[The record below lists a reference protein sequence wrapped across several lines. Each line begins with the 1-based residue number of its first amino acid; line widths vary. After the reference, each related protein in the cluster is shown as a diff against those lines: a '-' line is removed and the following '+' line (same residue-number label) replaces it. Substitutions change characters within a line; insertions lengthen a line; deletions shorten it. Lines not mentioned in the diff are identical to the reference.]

1 MKILCVID
9 SLGSGGA
16 QRQLV
21 TLAKLF
27 KQRGDEVRFLTY
39 APYDFFLK
47 DLADQHIP
55 VYTLPPASYA
65 ARIYKIRKYIRRGDQ
80 DVVLSFLDTPNFLSC
95 LAAVGGKKWKLIISE
110 RSNKEEYF
118 KGWRYKLQKYFARY
132 ADAIVCNSVSARK
145 VWEKFY
151 PHYSSKLHVVYNTVV
166 VSPVQTVNQPLKN
179 KKLKLLV
186 AASYQYLKN
195 MDGLIEG
202 LSFLSE
208 QEKQQI
214 QIDWYG
220 SRNVNVHNI
229 SAYEEALR
237 KKQQYD
243 LDSVLFLKEVS
254 LDIHK
259 LMSEADCVG
268 LFSKWEGLPNT
279 ICEAMKLGKPILMTK
294 VSDYDVLVGKDN
306 GFLCESENPLSI
318 RDSLRELLSTS
329 PETLEKMGQ
338 SSKNKADKLFDDVA
352 IMNKWESIFKR

>member
-110 RSNKEEYF
+110 RSNKEDYF
-118 KGWRYKLQKYFARY
+118 KGWRYRLQKYFARY

-151 PHYSSKLHVVYNTVV
+151 PVYIRKLTTIYNAATLPSIAV
-166 VSPVQTVNQPLKN
+166 PYIPLKDA
-179 KKLKLLV
+179 KFHLVV
-186 AASYQYLKN
+186 AASYRALKN
-195 MDGLIEG
+195 TDGLIEG
-202 LSFLSE
+202 INLLAPE
-208 QEKQQI
+208 EKVKLQV
-214 QIDWYG
+214 DWYG
-220 SRNVNVHNI
+220 SIEADSDGGV
-229 SAYEEALR
+229 AYELACQKIRRYKLENILR
-237 KKQQYD
+237 
-243 LDSVLFLKEVS
+243 LNPATKEIFS
-254 LDIHK
+254 LMAK
-259 LMSEADCVG
+259 ADAVG

-279 ICEAMKLGKPILMTK
+279 ICEAMRLGKPVVMTR
-294 VSDYDVLVGKDN
+294 VSDYAFLVDDRN
-306 GFLCESENPLSI
+306 GFLCDSEDPESI
-318 RDSLRELLSTS
+318 RNALKNMLCLSEEELLTMGRFS
-329 PETLEKMGQ
+329 LEK
-338 SSKNKADKLFDDVA
+338 ACKLFDSAV
-352 IMNKWESIFKR
+352 ITEKWTTLFES